1 MASTIALN
9 KTIYS
14 NYLLDKTNEII
25 FLLAQITP
33 SLTSINKVDNC
44 VFLSATQSTLK
55 KPHKILPLF

>member
-1 MASTIALN
+1 MASTIALD

-33 SLTSINKVDNC
+33 SSTSINKVDNC
-44 VFLSATQSTLK
+44 VSLSATQSTLQK
-55 KPHKILPLF
+55 TT